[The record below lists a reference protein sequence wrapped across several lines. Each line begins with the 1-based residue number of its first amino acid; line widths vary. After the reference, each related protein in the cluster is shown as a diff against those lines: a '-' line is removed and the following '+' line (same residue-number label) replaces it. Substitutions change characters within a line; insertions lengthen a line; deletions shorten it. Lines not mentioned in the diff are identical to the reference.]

1 MEILLFV
8 AVFGAAVSLVLF
20 NLYRRAR
27 HIHLLL
33 NEGAPVHGIVSAKRS
48 PVQKGRKRYILTY
61 EYMADG
67 ATRKGRSIVSREV
80 YDSHTEGQMIALRY
94 LPMKPSVSAP
104 EFVLEKARKDLKR

>member
-33 NEGAPVHGIVSAKRS
+33 NEGAPIHGVVATKRS
-48 PVQKGRKRYILTY
+48 PVQKGRRRYILTY
-61 EYMADG
+61 EYMANG